1 MFQFDENSKDNNM
14 SVINCH
20 FHHVHCTTI
29 GEMKCLFLSNYRC
42 HWADNRILNAASL
55 MPHGAM
61 VQEEIRKEDFLIPG
75 HE

>member
-1 MFQFDENSKDNNM
+1 MLV
-14 SVINCH
+14 SVQ
-20 FHHVHCTTI
+20 
-29 GEMKCLFLSNYRC
+29 SYC